1 MVNQF
6 LLALALESIF
16 GINAVPYRLV
26 VAQGGGAAFAVGT
39 QRDLNNHDVLL

>member
-16 GINAVPYRLV
+16 GINAVPYRLAV
-26 VAQGGGAAFAVGT
+26 VQEAAVFAAGA
-39 QRDLNNHDVLL
+39 QRDLNNHDVSL

>member
-26 VAQGGGAAFAVGT
+26 AAQGPVPLRLALDAT
-39 QRDLNNHDVLL
+39 

>member
-16 GINAVPYRLV
+16 GINAVPYRLA
-26 VAQGGGAAFAVGT
+26 VAQGGAAFAVGT

>member
-26 VAQGGGAAFAVGT
+26 ATQGAAAFAVG
-39 QRDLNNHDVLL
+39 VKPK

>member
-26 VAQGGGAAFAVGT
+26 LAKEMPPLRLDSNAT
-39 QRDLNNHDVLL
+39 